1 MLYFLHYSGETLK
14 MDIRR
19 IYQLPPK
26 SFILLGPRGTGK
38 STIIRKAVPFKI
50 EIDLLRAQEFLPLSA
65 NPSLLEK
72 KVAHLKAG
80 DWVYIDEIQ
89 KIPALLDEVHH
100 LYEKKKL
107 NFALSGSSAR
117 KLKRGGANLLAGR
130 AIVGQLFPLTF
141 VEYKDYHTI
150 EDAVD
155 WGVMPQVVT
164 ESELRNDYLTSYV
177 ETYLKEEL
185 MEEGLI
191 RKLEPFVRFLQTLG
205 IMNAQVLN
213 VENIARE
220 SHVGRTTV
228 DKYFEIIEETLLG
241 FRLPPFRAKW
251 NAKESTHPK
260 FYLFDPGV
268 ARACA
273 SLISDEIDSVWRGHS
288 FETLIVNEVR
298 AYNHYLKKNRNL
310 YYYSYGGGYEI
321 DLIIENRKKTLSIAQ
336 ELTAI
341 EIKFSKKWDKRWNTD
356 LEDFKNKSN
365 GRVKHLIGV
374 YRGSEKLEFP
384 IGIVVYPVAEFLQ
397 RLSDGEF
404 F

>member
-1 MLYFLHYSGETLK
+1 ME
-14 MDIRR
+14 IRR
-19 IYQLPPK
+19 ICQLPSK

-38 STIIRKAVPFKI
+38 STLIRKKVPFKL
-50 EIDLLRAQEFLPLSA
+50 EIDLLRSQEFLPLSA

-72 KVAHLKAG
+72 KVADLKAG
-80 DWVYIDEIQ
+80 DWIYIDEIQ

-100 LYEKKKL
+100 LYENKKFH
-107 NFALSGSSAR
+107 FALSGSSAR

-130 AIVGQLFPLTF
+130 AIARQMFPLTF
-141 VEYKDYHTI
+141 AEYKDHYAIVDAI
-150 EDAVD
+150 E

-164 ESELRNDYLTSYV
+164 DPELRGDYLSSYV

-185 MEEGLI
+185 MEEGII

-213 VENIARE
+213 IENIARE
-220 SHVGRTTV
+220 SYVGRTTV

-241 FRLPPFRAKW
+241 FRLAAFKAKW
-251 NAKESTHPK
+251 NSKESTHPK

-273 SLISDEIDSVWRGHS
+273 GLVNDEVDSVWHGHS
-288 FETLIVNEVR
+288 FETLIINEVR
-298 AYNHYLKKNRNL
+298 AHNHYLKKNRNL
-310 YYYSYGGGYEI
+310 FYYSAGYEI
-321 DLIIENRKKTLSIAQ
+321 DLIIENKKKTLSTAQ

-341 EIKFSKKWDKRWNTD
+341 EIKFSKKWDKRWNSS
-356 LEDFKNKSN
+356 LVDFKNKSK
-365 GRVKHLIGV
+365 GRVRRLIGV

-384 IGIVVYPVAEFLQ
+384 DVVVYPAEEFLLK
-397 RLSDGEF
+397 LSEGKF

>member
-1 MLYFLHYSGETLK
+1 MLYFLHCNGEYE
-14 MDIRR
+14 DVEIDR
-19 IYQLPPK
+19 ICQLPSK
-26 SFILLGPRGTGK
+26 SFLLLGPRGTGK
-38 STIIRKAVPFKI
+38 STIIRKTVPFKI
-50 EIDLLRAQEFLPLSA
+50 EINLLRSKEFLPLSA

-72 KVAHLKAG
+72 RVEHLKQG

-89 KIPALLDEVHH
+89 KIPALLDEVHY

-130 AIVGQLFPLTF
+130 AIAGQFFPLTF
-141 VEYKDYHTI
+141 AEYKDYHTI

-164 ESELRNDYLTSYV
+164 QSELRSEYLSTYV
-177 ETYLKEEL
+177 EAYLKEEL

-241 FRLPPFRAKW
+241 FRLSPLRAKW
-251 NAKESTHPK
+251 NAKESSHPK

-273 SLISDEIDSVWRGHS
+273 GLLSDEVDGVWRGQS
-288 FETLIVNEVR
+288 FESLIINEVR
-298 AYNHYLKKNRNL
+298 AHNHYLKKNRNL
-310 YYYSYGGGYEI
+310 FYYSYSGGYEI
-321 DLIIENRKKTLSIAQ
+321 DLIIENKKKTLSLAQ

-341 EIKFSKKWDKRWNTD
+341 EIKFSKKWDKRWNSN
-356 LEDFKNKSN
+356 LEDFKSKSR
-365 GRVKHLIGV
+365 GRVKRLIGV
-374 YRGSEKLEFP
+374 YRGFEVIEFP
-384 IGIVVYPVAEFLQ
+384 TVVVYPVGDFLN
-397 RLSDGEF
+397 RLSEGEF